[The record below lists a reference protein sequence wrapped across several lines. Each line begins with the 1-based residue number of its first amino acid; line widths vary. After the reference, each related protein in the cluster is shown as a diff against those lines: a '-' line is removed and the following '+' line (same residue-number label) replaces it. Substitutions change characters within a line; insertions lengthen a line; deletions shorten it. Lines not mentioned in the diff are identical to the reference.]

1 MIHGE
6 RDEMSISDLRST
18 VITGTVSTGVQQA
31 TLFTNLNWVKEKCVQ
46 LLGFSP
52 YPGTL
57 NIRVDGKDLEQWR
70 KWHREAKG
78 LQLTPPNTDYCAG
91 LLFPGH
97 LAEFEVVAVVPLVSG
112 YPGDVIELM
121 APFHL
126 RSQLRLKDGDLVAI
140 FFGALFNPKLFSY
153 QHS

>member
-1 MIHGE
+1 
-6 RDEMSISDLRST
+6 MSISDQRST
-18 VITGTVSTGVQQA
+18 IITGAVCTGVQQA
-31 TLFTNLNWVKEKCVQ
+31 ALFTNLNWVKEKCVQ
-46 LLGFSP
+46 LLGFLP

-57 NIRVDGKDLEQWR
+57 NIRVDGKEFEQWR
-70 KWHREAKG
+70 EWRREAKG
-78 LQLTPPNTDYCAG
+78 LQMTPPNTDYCAG

-126 RSQLRLKDGDLVAI
+126 RSGLGLKDGDLVSMS
-140 FFGALFNPKLFSY
+140 LEQL
-153 QHS
+153 

>member
-1 MIHGE
+1 
-6 RDEMSISDLRST
+6 MSISDLRST

-57 NIRVDGKDLEQWR
+57 NIRVDGKDFEQWR
-70 KWHREAKG
+70 VWRRAAKG
-78 LQLTPPNTDYCAG
+78 LEMSPPYADHCAG
-91 LLFPGH
+91 LLYPGH
-97 LAEFEVVAVVPLVSG
+97 IAEFVVVAVVPLICG
-112 YPGDVIELM
+112 YPGNVIELM

-126 RSQLRLKDGDLVAI
+126 RSQLRLKDGDLVSI
-140 FFGALFNPKLFSY
+140 LFGELFNPKLFSY